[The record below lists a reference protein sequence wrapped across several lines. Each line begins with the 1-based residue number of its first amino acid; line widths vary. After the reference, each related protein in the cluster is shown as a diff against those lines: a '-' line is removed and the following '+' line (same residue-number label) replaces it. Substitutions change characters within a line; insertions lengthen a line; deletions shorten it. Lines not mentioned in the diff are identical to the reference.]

1 MLKKIGAIGGAVS
14 IILCWP
20 LATGQIG
27 ERIYLDTVGQ
37 YENPYLTIS
46 NESYDRGYLSSDVV
60 SRLEVKDD
68 WKSLFDEEG
77 LPTVWYV
84 RHQVK
89 HGVLGLESTSEL
101 VLDEA
106 FKPVAD
112 KLWGEGVTP
121 IRFTTSTALTRTTEF
136 SITMNPI
143 AFQDEQGANAD
154 VTSFVMTGTVDSQG
168 SGEFHYQ
175 LPEANLTTT
184 AREAMTLTGLEGS
197 GQGVMDGQFWIGS
210 QSLKVD
216 HISFHNIEADQGVAL
231 DNLMVAMTNRL
242 VQPEPAEGETEVN
255 SMLTNTNSV
264 RVDRVVALDGQEYQN
279 FNFQVALSDMDY
291 PAISRLGEVAEGIE
305 QEMTQAQAEEAAL
318 ALDLLVAK
326 GLKFAVEQLSVETPK
341 GAVTSHLN
349 LEVAPGIARASQNLA
364 SITEKLQGDFSLQLP
379 IALVEANPAMLEKA
393 TMMEQNGIV
402 EKGAE
407 YYRLNM
413 KVDGDQII
421 LASGDQLPLAMLMML
436 FM

>member
-1 MLKKIGAIGGAVS
+1 MLKKIGAIGGAVA

-37 YENPYLTIS
+37 YDNPYLTIR

-60 SRLEVKDD
+60 SRLEIKDD
-68 WKSLFDEEG
+68 WKPLFEDEG

-84 RHQVK
+84 HHQVE

-101 VLDEA
+101 VLDET

-112 KLWGEGVTP
+112 KLWGEGVPP

-136 SITMNPI
+136 SVTMNPI
-143 AFQDEQGANAD
+143 AFQGAQGAKAD
-154 VTSFVMTGTVDSQG
+154 VKAFVMTGSVDSNG
-168 SGEFHYQ
+168 AGEFHYQ
-175 LPEANLTTT
+175 LPQATMTTT
-184 AREAMTLTGLEGS
+184 ARESMVLTGLEGS
-197 GQGVMDGQFWIGS
+197 GQGVMDGQFWIGN
-210 QSLKVD
+210 QNLAVE
-216 HISFHNIEADQGVAL
+216 HVSFHNIEADQGVAL
-231 DNLMVAMTNRL
+231 DHLVVAMTNSL
-242 VQPEPAEGETEVN
+242 SQPDPATSETN
-255 SMLTNTNSV
+255 PMLTNTNSV
-264 RVDRVVALDGQEYQN
+264 RVERVVALDGQEYQN
-279 FNFQVALSDMDY
+279 FNFQVALSEIDY
-291 PAISRLGEVAEGIE
+291 PAISRLGEVAKDID
-305 QEMTQAQAEEAAL
+305 QQMTQAQAEEAAL

-326 GLKFAVEQLSVETPK
+326 GLKFAVEQLNVETPK

-349 LEVAPGIARASQNLA
+349 LAVAPGIARASENLA
-364 SITEKLQGDFSLQLP
+364 LITEKLNGDFSLQLP
-379 IALVEANPAMLEKA
+379 VDLVAANPALLEKA
-393 TMMEQNGIV
+393 TMMVQNGIV

-407 YYRLNM
+407 FYEL
-413 KVDGDQII
+413 KVQVEGDQII

>member
-27 ERIYLDTVGQ
+27 ERIYLDTVGK

-68 WKSLFDEEG
+68 WKPMFDDEG

-84 RHQVK
+84 HHKVE
-89 HGVLGLESTSEL
+89 HGVLGVASTSEL

-112 KLWGEGVTP
+112 KLWGDGVTP
-121 IRFTTSTALTRTTEF
+121 IRFTTSTSLTRATEF

-143 AFQDEQGANAD
+143 AFKDEQGATAD
-154 VTSFVMTGTVDSQG
+154 VTSFEMTGSVDSKG
-168 SGEFHYQ
+168 AGEFHYR
-175 LPEANLTTT
+175 LPKASLTTT
-184 AREAMTLTGLEGS
+184 ARETMVLNGLKG
-197 GQGVMDGQFWIGS
+197 GGKGVMDGQFWIGS
-210 QSLKVD
+210 QNLAVE
-216 HISFHNIEADQGVAL
+216 HLSFHNLEADQGVAL
-231 DNLMVAMTNRL
+231 DKLVVAMQNSL
-242 VQPEPAEGETEVN
+242 SQPEPAAEAADPK
-255 SMLTNTNSV
+255 LTNTNSV
-264 RVDRVVALDGQEYQN
+264 RVARVVAMDGQEYQD
-279 FNFQVALSDMDY
+279 FHFQVALSELDY
-291 PAISRLGEVAEGIE
+291 PAITRLGHVAEGIE
-305 QEMTQAQAEEAAL
+305 QQMTQAQAEEAAL

-326 GLKFAVEQLSVETPK
+326 GMKFAIEQLSVVTPK
-341 GAVTSHLN
+341 GAVTSNLN
-349 LEVAPGIARASQNLA
+349 LELAPGIARASENLA
-364 SITEKLQGDFSLQLP
+364 LITDKLRGDFSLQLP
-379 IALVEANPAMLEKA
+379 IALVEANPELLDKA
-393 TMMEQNGIV
+393 NMMEQNGII
-402 EKGAE
+402 EKGSE
-407 YYRLNM
+407 FYDL
-413 KVDGDQII
+413 KVKVEGDQII